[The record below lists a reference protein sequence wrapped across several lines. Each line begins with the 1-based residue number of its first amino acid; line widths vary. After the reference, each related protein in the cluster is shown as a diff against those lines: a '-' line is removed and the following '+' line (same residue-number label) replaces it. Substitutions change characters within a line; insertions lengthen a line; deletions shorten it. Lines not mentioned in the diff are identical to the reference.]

1 MTVLGK
7 ILIVLNLLAAVLVG
21 GMLIFHAATEPNWAL
36 GTDKLQSEVTAS
48 RTSSAAKEDEVR
60 DLKVDKDRLAGQ
72 LKTDRET
79 FDKKKGELEST
90 VEKLKDQVGEQEK
103 LATKAQKVA
112 DASQAEA
119 SRLGKE
125 VALHQATIRERNDT
139 IHTLEGEAKKY
150 LTRAVNAENNNQTLQ
165 ARLKVLLEQ
174 NENLNKRL
182 VKAESGGGGI
192 AALTRS
198 PNADNPPPVDVKGVI
213 TNIQRDRGL
222 VEISIGSDDGVSAGH
237 TLLVY
242 RLKPRPEFLG
252 KIRIVDAEHHKA
264 VGQIMKT
271 DAVRHSAMARGDEVA
286 SSITARNR

>member
-48 RTSSAAKEDEVR
+48 RTNSAAKEDEAQELRKKVKELTQTLDNVR
-60 DLKVDKDRLAGQ
+60 K
-72 LKTDRET
+72 T
-79 FDKKKGELEST
+79 FDEKENGKDGKGGY
-90 VEKLKDQVGEQEK
+90 KGM
-103 LATKAQKVA
+103 
-112 DASQAEA
+112 
-119 SRLGKE
+119 
-125 VALHQATIRERNDT
+125 IRD
-139 IHTLEGEAKKY
+139 
-150 LTRAVNAENNNQTLQ
+150 NNNQTLQ
-165 ARLKVLLEQ
+165 ARLKTLLVQ
-174 NENLNKRL
+174 LDNLNKRL
-182 VKAESGGGGI
+182 VKAESGVGGGT

-213 TNIQRDRGL
+213 TNIIRDRGL
-222 VEISIGSDDGVSAGH
+222 VEISIGSDDGVNTGH
-237 TLLVY
+237 TLVVY

-252 KIRIVDAEHHKA
+252 KIRILDAEHHKA
-264 VGQIMKT
+264 VGQVMKT